1 MENALLLLK
10 QLYEVSAGNVDF
22 EANFNEMASDMHLN
36 GVERDNAFRSLLNQK
51 YIFNTGMGYG
61 CTITSEGIKAIV
73 NENTNSGATKR
84 RFMPRLNTRLAEY
97 FKMIST
103 PKILEY
109 K

>member
-10 QLYEVSAGNVDF
+10 QLYEVSEGNVDY
-22 EANFNEMASDMHLN
+22 EANFNQMASELNLN

-61 CTITSEGIKAIV
+61 CTITSEGISAIV
-73 NENTNSGATKR
+73 NENTNSAVKHR
-84 RFMPRLNTRLAEY
+84 SRPRLNTRLAEY
-97 FKMIST
+97 FKAVTT